1 MSKKRDELILYITKQ
16 VVTYMDTPKSIRKE
30 EKQRSR
36 EHWVTRWFGLMPFSM
51 KITATN
57 VKQAAKPATQAVVRA
72 ADRMIHRKWTK
83 TT

>member
-16 VVTYMDTPKSIRKE
+16 VVTYMETPKATRKE
-30 EKQRSR
+30 VKLRKK

-51 KITATN
+51 KVTAEHIGH
-57 VKQAAKPATQAVVRA
+57 AAKPATHAVVRA

>member
-16 VVTYMDTPKSIRKE
+16 VVTYMETPKSTRKE
-30 EKQRSR
+30 GKERKR
-36 EHWVTRWFGLMPFSM
+36 EHWAVRWFGLMPFSM
-51 KITATN
+51 KVTAG
-57 VKQAAKPATQAVVRA
+57 QISHAAKPATHAVVRA